1 MSMIHPRG
9 PQPPQICLSE
19 GQRACLEELV
29 RRHQTSQIEAQRA
42 RIVFEAA
49 TGIRTPRIAAP
60 LGLDPKT
67 VALWRQRWAAA
78 AEQLQ
83 ASEAEGGGAEVRQG
97 SRTLWAA
104 APRSGCPATFTA
116 EQLCQLMVLACEPP
130 EASGRPVTPWPPPE
144 LAAEAVARGIVM
156 SISPRTVGRFLKRRG
171 LKTPSVPVLA
181 QQ

>member
-1 MSMIHPRG
+1 MSMVQPRG

-19 GQRACLEELV
+19 CQRACLEELV
-29 RRHQTSQIEAQRA
+29 RRHQTSQSEAQRA
-42 RIVFEAA
+42 QIVLEAA
-49 TGIRTPRIAAP
+49 TGARTTHIATT
-60 LGLDPKT
+60 LRLDPKT

-78 AEQLQ
+78 VERLQ
-83 ASEAEGGGAEVRQG
+83 ASEAEGGTAEVRQVI
-97 SRTLWAA
+97 RTILAD

-130 EASGRPVTPWPPPE
+130 EASGRPVTHWTPPE
-144 LAAEAVARGIVM
+144 LAAEAVARGIVAH
-156 SISPRTVGRFLKRRG
+156 ISPRTVGRFLKRSG